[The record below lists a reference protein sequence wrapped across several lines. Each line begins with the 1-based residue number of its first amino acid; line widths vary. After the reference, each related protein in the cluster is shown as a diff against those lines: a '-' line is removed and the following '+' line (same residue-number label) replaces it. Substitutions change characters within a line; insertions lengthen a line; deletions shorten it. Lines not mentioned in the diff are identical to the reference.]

1 MPRPRIATGPSVRDE
16 AMLSS
21 ITTSPSP
28 IRKSPALVSMARR
41 RSGSI
46 VTSLAVVR
54 VGGGLLQRVD
64 AAVAVRDRQHQ
75 HAQAE
80 APGAAAVW
88 IVLVE
93 VAPGASGVTAV
104 AVHGGVAADVAAIVL
119 HLDMRASS
127 T

>member
-80 APGAAAVW
+80 APGAAVL

-93 VAPGASGVTAV
+93 VAPGASGVT
-104 AVHGGVAADVAAIVL
+104 
-119 HLDMRASS
+119 
-127 T
+127 